1 MRMATDQR
9 QGVGDVDAGYSP
21 VSVRKKSGVLYIWTK
36 RALDIAGSSL
46 LLVLLSP
53 LLLIVSLAIKLDSPG
68 PVLFIQQRVG
78 SKRTKKDPASWERR
92 PFRIYKFR
100 SMFHES
106 DESLHEKYI
115 KEFVNGNVEAS
126 DDRAKFK
133 LNGDRR
139 ITRVGRF
146 IRRASI
152 DELPQLLNVWKGE
165 MSLVGPRPVP
175 QYEVDEYLPWHYE
188 RLDALPGMTGFWQ
201 VHGRGRVEFD
211 EMMRM
216 DIEYVRAQSIWL
228 DLKLLLLT
236 IPAVLRGSGAE

>member
-1 MRMATDQR
+1 MATNR
-9 QGVGDVDAGYSP
+9 SQGLGEVDAGYS
-21 VSVRKKSGVLYIWTK
+21 SASASGRTSVLYVWAK
-36 RALDIAGSSL
+36 RTLDVVGSSL
-46 LLVLLSP
+46 LLVVLSP
-53 LLLIVSLAIKLDSPG
+53 LLLLVSLAIKLDSTG

-78 SKRTKKDPASWERR
+78 SKRSRKDPASWDRR

-100 SMFHES
+100 SMFHEA
-106 DESLHEKYI
+106 DESPHEKYI
-115 KEFVNGNVEAS
+115 KEFVNGSVEAS

-133 LNGDRR
+133 LNGDKR
-139 ITRVGRF
+139 ITRVGRV

-152 DELPQLLNVWKGE
+152 DELPQLLNVLKGE

-201 VHGRGRVEFD
+201 VYGRGRVEFD